1 MKLYN
6 LLEKVYLNP
15 KKLFLIDAMGA
26 LLSAF
31 LLGVVLVKFKN
42 LFGVPVSV
50 LYLLTLFP
58 VIFAVYDI
66 LCYLKTKNNLKLFL
80 KTIAY
85 LNILYCFVSVVILLN
100 RYKQITF
107 LGYSYFLV
115 EILIILTL
123 ANFQIKVG
131 NKLKK

>member
-1 MKLYN
+1 MKLYK

-85 LNILYCFVSVVILLN
+85 LNILYCFVSIVILLN
-100 RYKQITF
+100 RYKQVTF

-115 EILIILTL
+115 EFLIILTL

>member
-1 MKLYN
+1 MKLYK

-42 LFGVPVSV
+42 LFRVPVSV

-66 LCYLKTKNNLKLFL
+66 LCYLKAKNNLKLFL